1 MADKHYKYMGEIK
14 PHQESQEPP
23 KELMAK
29 PHHHKQFF
37 ANPFFKW
44 TVFVLVELIIVIFI
58 FSLGI
63 KVGRHEERF
72 TQNWI
77 QNYPRNFGGP
87 QTFNV
92 AFGTPGPFV
101 QPHGLF
107 GTVLSKAVDGKSL
120 VIKGQD
126 NVEKTVEIDSNTTI
140 QKGFSTIKF
149 SELKAKDSVIVI
161 GDPTEQGEIDAKFI
175 RVLN

>member
-1 MADKHYKYMGEIK
+1 MDEIK

-44 TVFVLVELIIVIFI
+44 TVLSLGQLIIIIFV

-63 KVGRHEERF
+63 RVGKHEEHF
-72 TQNWI
+72 TKNWM
-77 QNYPRNFGGP
+77 QNYSRNFG
-87 QTFNV
+87 
-92 AFGTPGPFV
+92 TPKPLVIPYGAPEPFV
-101 QPHGLF
+101 QSHGLF
-107 GTVLSKAVDGKSL
+107 GTVISKSVDGKSL

-126 NVEKTVEIDSNTTI
+126 NVEKTVEIENNTSI
-140 QKGFSTIKF
+140 QKGFAAIKI
-149 SELKAKDSVIVI
+149 SDLKDNDSIIII
-161 GDPTEQGEIDAKFI
+161 GEPTEQGEIDAKFI
-175 RVLN
+175 RVIN